1 MANYVHNYIFC
12 GEDAKNYVLSPEAA
26 FSEDLCGRYDP
37 LVEPLGND
45 RFLVT
50 FDTKGMKYRRS
61 FIARFI
67 EKYKDSVWYGIEENE
82 IEQGE
87 FFWNGSEVAFK
98 KRDLVE
104 SLDKNDLEIKYS
116 NLHYRPYITI
126 FISVK
131 EIVVEDFLHNR
142 MARYRFHE
150 DTSFRVEQY
159 FKKLVASV
167 PTDHL
172 EYGVP
177 YKNDIERQLFVY
189 YEDKRLY
196 VDSYRDDE
204 DWQHFV
210 DDGEPVLE
218 QLLHFFE
225 KILKYEAINEK
236 IRFEVFNDFLV

>member
-12 GEDAKNYVLSPEAA
+12 GEDAKNYVLSTEAA

-50 FDTKGMKYRRS
+50 FDTKGMEYRRS

-87 FFWNGSEVAFK
+87 FFWNGSEVALK

-150 DTSFRVEQY
+150 DTS
-159 FKKLVASV
+159 
-167 PTDHL
+167 
-172 EYGVP
+172 
-177 YKNDIERQLFVY
+177 
-189 YEDKRLY
+189 
-196 VDSYRDDE
+196 
-204 DWQHFV
+204 
-210 DDGEPVLE
+210 
-218 QLLHFFE
+218 
-225 KILKYEAINEK
+225 
-236 IRFEVFNDFLV
+236 